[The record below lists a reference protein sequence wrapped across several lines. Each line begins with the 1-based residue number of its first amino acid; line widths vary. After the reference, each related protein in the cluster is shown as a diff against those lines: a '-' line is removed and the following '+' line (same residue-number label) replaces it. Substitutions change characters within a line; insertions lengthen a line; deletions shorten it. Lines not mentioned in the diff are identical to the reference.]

1 MSDPGDRAFKL
12 RLAEVAQ
19 RPIIDNAVPVSQ
31 RNPRVHQEH
40 LEWIAK
46 AQSEGLRTFGQ
57 GATMRAGFAFAL
69 DNWNLYDASP
79 AWREAT
85 TGTTEEKISKLKDP
99 AIRARL
105 KDETE
110 AAATQCAL
118 TQLAVGGPPRKLVVQ
133 GVARRQDM
141 QQYVGK
147 SLERIAEE
155 ENKHYIDVMLD
166 LSLITDLLGAR
177 ETRHDLR
184 LLRRDRT
191 LFAGCWTVGQK
202 ASKMH
207 DMIESRDQ
215 PICRSPRMCGSNHR

>member
-46 AQSEGLRTFGQ
+46 AQSEGLRIFGQ

-110 AAATQCAL
+110 AAATQFAL

-155 ENKHYIDVMLD
+155 ENKALHRRHVG
-166 LSLITDLLGAR
+166 SVAHNR
-177 ETRHDLR
+177 STRR
-184 LLRRDRT
+184 
-191 LFAGCWTVGQK
+191 
-202 ASKMH
+202 
-207 DMIESRDQ
+207 SRN
-215 PICRSPRMCGSNHR
+215 SP